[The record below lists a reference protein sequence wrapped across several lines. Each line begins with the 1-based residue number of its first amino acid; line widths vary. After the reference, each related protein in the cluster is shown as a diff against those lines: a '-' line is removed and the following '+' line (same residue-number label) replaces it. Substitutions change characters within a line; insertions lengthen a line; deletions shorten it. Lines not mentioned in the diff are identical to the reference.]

1 MQVFLCVCLSPL
13 MVSTW
18 KTARGM
24 TGAVGEGRP
33 GTSASLLLGSVFQIA
48 SSKKQTH
55 TNPRTQ
61 THTAS
66 LSPAD
71 GQWVAS
77 LILLQK
83 DQIIGHL
90 NWTLKTLISKMPL
103 FVSNTVPAEAV
114 HVLSITNQFH
124 IYPRSTRGLL
134 YCAVILLLLKLH
146 HSGNQLPKGDP
157 WD

>member
-1 MQVFLCVCLSPL
+1 MRLSFSIDGFYMEDSTRDDRSCGGRAAGYFCLS
-13 MVSTW
+13 
-18 KTARGM
+18 
-24 TGAVGEGRP
+24 
-33 GTSASLLLGSVFQIA
+33 SAGLRLSDSIFNE
-48 SSKKQTH
+48 QTH